1 MSYRITGTGSCIP
14 DITKKNSDFL
24 KNKFLDING
33 TNIQSSNAEIIE
45 KFKSITG
52 IFERRYAPD
61 EFNSSDL
68 ATKAASIAISDS
80 KLDQETLDYIIVA
93 HNTGDISC
101 KNGQVDTLP
110 SIASK
115 VKAKLKIKNPNCVAY
130 DIICGCPGWVEGII
144 QAKSFIKSGMANRCL
159 VIGCDTLSRILDE
172 NDRDSM
178 IYADGSG
185 AIILENDISYDGGIL
200 SHKSAT
206 YTYDGENNFI
216 FYGFSYDNKLK
227 SKDGKKFIKMQGRKV
242 YEFALKNVPVAMKSC
257 FDEANCKIENL
268 KKIFIHQA
276 NKKMDDAIIKRFFR
290 LYKLPAPKNILPMNI
305 EEFGNSS
312 VATIPTLFDLVR
324 KRNYKGHKITKGDII
339 MFASVGAGMN
349 INAITYKV

>member
-1 MSYRITGTGSCIP
+1 MNYRITGTGSCIP

-24 KNKFLDING
+24 KNKFLSVDG
-33 TNIQSSNAEIIE
+33 SNIQSSNTEIIE
-45 KFKSITG
+45 KFNSITG
-52 IFERRYAPD
+52 ILERRYARD
-61 EFNSSDL
+61 ETNSSDL
-68 ATKAASIAISDS
+68 ALVAANNAIKDS
-80 KLDQETLDYIIVA
+80 KIDKETLDYIIVA

-101 KNGQVDTLP
+101 KSGQIDILP

-115 VKAKLKIKNPNCVAY
+115 VKSKLKIKNPNCVAY

-144 QAKSFIKSGMANRCL
+144 QAKAFIKAGMANKCL
-159 VIGCDTLSRILDE
+159 IIGCDILSRILDE

-185 AIILENDISYDGGIL
+185 AITLENDKNYNGGIL

-206 YTYDGENNFI
+206 FTYQGENDFI
-216 FYGFSYDNKLK
+216 FYGPSYNTDLRM
-227 SKDGKKFIKMQGRKV
+227 KDDQKFIKMQGRKV
-242 YEFALKNVPVAMKSC
+242 YEFALKNVPLAMKSC
-257 FDEANCKIENL
+257 FDDSNCKIENL

-276 NKKMDDAIIKRFFR
+276 NKKMDEAIIKRFFR
-290 LYKLPAPKNILPMNI
+290 LYKLNAPKNILPMNI

-312 VATIPTLFDLVR
+312 VATIPTLFDLV
-324 KRNYKGHKITKGDII
+324 KKNNYKGHEISKGDII